1 MIKIC
6 YVIGTLEIGG
16 AEKQLLKLIER
27 IDRNK
32 FSPVLVALRGG
43 VLREEF
49 ERVCSVTII
58 GKRWKIDPFFL
69 AVLARTLKRERPDI
83 LHTFMFT
90 SNTWGRIAGVMA
102 DVPVMIASERCVD
115 VWKRWYH
122 RLIDRA
128 LLPFTFRVVGNS
140 DAVGRF
146 YQQTE
151 RIPEEKMAVVYNGVD
166 LDEFKN
172 VEAPPALKKQVGVE
186 QSGFIIGAGGR
197 FTEQKGFINLLKA
210 VPSVMKAYPES
221 RFVLVGDGPLR
232 RSFEDFVAANGL
244 EKNVVFTGYRKDIL
258 RIFSFCD
265 VIAVPSLFEGMP
277 NMVLEAMALK
287 KPVVGTDI
295 PEIAE
300 LVKDGDNGFLVPVK
314 NNEGQIAEKII
325 VLLQNTELRRKM
337 GENGYGVVRERFS
350 MESMV
355 RGYEDIYMAAIEG
368 KGGLPRRKLRSS
380 QW

>member
-300 LVKDGDNGFLVPVK
+300 LVKDGENGFLVPVK

-337 GENGYGVVRERFS
+337 GENGYSVVNERFS

-355 RGYEDIYMAAIEG
+355 RGYEDIYMAAFGE
-368 KGGLPRRKLRSS
+368 KDRLPRRTLHSS
-380 QW
+380 Q

>member
-1 MIKIC
+1 M
-6 YVIGTLEIGG
+6 
-16 AEKQLLKLIER
+16 
-27 IDRNK
+27 
-32 FSPVLVALRGG
+32 
-43 VLREEF
+43 
-49 ERVCSVTII
+49 
-58 GKRWKIDPFFL
+58 
-69 AVLARTLKRERPDI
+69 
-83 LHTFMFT
+83 
-90 SNTWGRIAGVMA
+90 
-102 DVPVMIASERCVD
+102 D
-115 VWKRWYH
+115 VWKKWYH

-300 LVKDGDNGFLVPVK
+300 LVKDGENGFLVPVK

-337 GENGYGVVRERFS
+337 GENGYSVVNERFS

-355 RGYEDIYMAAIEG
+355 RGYEDIYMAAFGE
-368 KGGLPRRKLRSS
+368 KDRLPRRTLHSS
-380 QW
+380 Q